1 MQFKVPQFIEVED
14 KIFGPFTF
22 KQFIYLL
29 GGGGL
34 TFILWKLLP
43 HVVAIFFILPVL
55 AFSLALTFYRV
66 NNKPF
71 IDLVQ
76 SFFEYT
82 TKDKLYVWRKEANK
96 KEEKKDTPVDT
107 TTSYVPRLSDSK
119 LKEISW
125 GLDVIDLNKKSE

>member
-1 MQFKVPQFIEVED
+1 MQYKVPQFIEVED

-43 HVVAIFFILPVL
+43 HIIAIFFILPVL

-76 SFFEYT
+76 SFFAFT
-82 TKDKLYVWRKEANK
+82 TKDKLYVRHKEPK
-96 KEEKKDTPVDT
+96 KAEEKKT
-107 TTSYVPRLSDSK
+107 TDETASPYVPKLSDSR

-125 GLDVIDLNKKSE
+125 GLDVIDLNKKN